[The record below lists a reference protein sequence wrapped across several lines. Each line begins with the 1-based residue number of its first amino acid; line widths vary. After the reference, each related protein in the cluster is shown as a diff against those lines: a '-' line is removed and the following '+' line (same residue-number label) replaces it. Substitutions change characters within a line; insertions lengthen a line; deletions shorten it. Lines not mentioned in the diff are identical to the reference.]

1 MLTALLN
8 PLVDKLNVLWQGI
21 KVKTRTSPIVGSEI
35 SVVLMCYADIPTAH
49 KLCGLVGL
57 SVNSGCLHCGKF
69 FLGGVGEKD
78 YSRFDR
84 STWPKRT
91 DDSH

>member
-1 MLTALLN
+1 MLSSCVMPTY
-8 PLVDKLNVLWQGI
+8 PLHTNYVAWYDLVRI
-21 KVKTRTSPIVGSEI
+21 VAVYIVTS
-35 SVVLMCYADIPTAH
+35 
-49 KLCGLVGL
+49 
-57 SVNSGCLHCGKF
+57 F

-91 DDSH
+91 DDSR